1 MKCIICDSENTA
13 KSIEHI
19 VPESFGNKQYIM
31 KRGTICDNCNSR
43 FSKFEGKALSNSI
56 FAVERAR
63 FAIPT
68 KKGKNVKGKIG
79 KFKVKGDEE
88 FRKQHITLEGLEK
101 EDLKNYDPEKE
112 THQIRIESFDKSE
125 VATSRFLLMLGIE
138 SIYKSKNRLYEKY
151 DFTELKN
158 YLINKSNKDWGF
170 ITNQKNPLIFISI
183 PQGRLLKYLKGINC
197 ELKFNNEYE
206 DELLFHFK
214 YGGVGMTINLLNR
227 ELKWVDDYKEKYK
240 EIIIFPQHLDKK
252 YNKSLEKTVTNT
264 KDCKIES

>member
-19 VPESFGNKQYIM
+19 VPESFGNKKYMM

-63 FAIPT
+63 FAVPT

-79 KFKVKGDEE
+79 KFKIKGDEK
-88 FRKQHITLEGLEK
+88 FRKQHLTLQGLEK
-101 EDLKNYDPEKE
+101 KDLKNYDPEKG

-125 VATSRFLLMLGIE
+125 VATSRFLLMLGVE
-138 SIYKSKNRLYEKY
+138 SIYKSKNKIYQKY
-151 DFTELKN
+151 DFSELKN
-158 YLINKSNKDWGF
+158 YLTNITNKNWGF
-170 ITNQKNPLIFISI
+170 ITNQGNPLYFTNI
-183 PQGRLLKYLKGINC
+183 PQGRMLKYLKGIKC
-197 ELKFNNEYE
+197 ELKFNDEYE

-214 YGGVGMTINLLNR
+214 YGGVGMTINLINR
-227 ELKWVDDYKEKYK
+227 GLTWVDDYKEKYNK
-240 EIIIFPQHLDKK
+240 IFIFPQHLDEK
-252 YNKSLEKTVTNT
+252 YHKELEK
-264 KDCKIES
+264 E